1 MEDTEKF
8 LQQMKEEPVA
18 WLSVLAQ
25 EREKK
30 WKQSRDV
37 WEVLWRDLAMRWV
50 WGIRESEILRK
61 TPRFVTCTPG
71 QTVACWSK
79 MSVLG
84 KD

>member
-1 MEDTEKF
+1 MGTVRGRLGGIMAGLGNALGFGD
-8 LQQMKEEPVA
+8 QR
-18 WLSVLAQ
+18 
-25 EREKK
+25 ERE
-30 WKQSRDV
+30 R
-37 WEVLWRDLAMRWV
+37 
-50 WGIRESEILRK
+50 LRK